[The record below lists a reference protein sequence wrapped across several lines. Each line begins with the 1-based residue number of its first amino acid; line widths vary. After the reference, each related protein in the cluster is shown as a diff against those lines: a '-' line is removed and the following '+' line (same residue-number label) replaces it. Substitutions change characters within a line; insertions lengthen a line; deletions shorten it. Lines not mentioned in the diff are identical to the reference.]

1 MKVAP
6 SSRSRL
12 VAGEV
17 EYASKWAWLLKE
29 PTRFNAFAGAAK
41 AADRLGESQGLFP
54 EAHGARKHCRHRS
67 A

>member
-17 EYASKWAWLLKE
+17 EYASKSAWLLE
-29 PTRFNAFAGAAK
+29 PNRFNAFAGAAQ
-41 AADRLGESQGLFP
+41 AADRLGESQGLLP
-54 EAHGARKHCRHRS
+54 EADGARKRCRHRS